1 VDTSRRSKRSEPLR
15 ALLRAALTLGF
26 AGAGVA
32 GALACG
38 AGQPPVTALAMPDA
52 SREPDGV
59 VIEPVPA
66 VPEAEERAPASGV
79 VALRAPLPNEAVVA
93 IVHRLFRALVREDVD
108 ALQST
113 LTDDATILGKPHG
126 ARGGE
131 RALLDVWRARLK
143 SLDYTRLAGGEL
155 VQESTIARFTYDD
168 LGAPGAPERPPE
180 MKRGELLVRFAV
192 PTPRVGTEQLFG
204 DEMTLLLRRDGR
216 GYKIAG
222 IGEEGGP

>member
-1 VDTSRRSKRSEPLR
+1 L
-15 ALLRAALTLGF
+15 

-32 GALACG
+32 GVLACG
-38 AGQPPVTALAMPDA
+38 SGRAPVTALTLPDA
-52 SREPDGV
+52 SRQPDGV
-59 VIEPVPA
+59 VVEPVPA
-66 VPEAEERAPASGV
+66 IPEAEDRAPASGV
-79 VALRAPLPNEAVVA
+79 VALRTPLPNEAVVA
-93 IVHRLFRALVREDVD
+93 IVHRLFRAFVREDVD

-113 LTDDATILGKPHG
+113 LTEDATILGKSHA

-131 RALLDVWRARLK
+131 RVLLDAWRARLK
-143 SLDYTRLAGGEL
+143 SLDYTRLAGSDL
-155 VQESTIARFTYDD
+155 VQEAKIERFTYDD

-180 MKRGELLVRFAV
+180 MKPGELLVRFAV

-222 IGEEGGP
+222 VGEDGGP